1 MSREVIWER
10 KLLILLRCLDALLQD
25 YREVY
30 GRKGDT
36 LPESLE
42 EEFRERMKT

>member
-1 MSREVIWER
+1 MEREGTWEK
-10 KLLILLRCLDALLQD
+10 KLIILLRCFDALLQD

-42 EEFRERMKT
+42 EEYRKRIGV